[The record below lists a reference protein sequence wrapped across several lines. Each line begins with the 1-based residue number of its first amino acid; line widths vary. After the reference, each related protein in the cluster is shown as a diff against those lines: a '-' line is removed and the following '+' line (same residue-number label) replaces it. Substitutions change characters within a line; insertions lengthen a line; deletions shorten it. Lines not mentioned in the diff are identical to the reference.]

1 MNNSKTVFITGASSG
16 IGKAAVV
23 HFSRKGWNVAATMR
37 QPEKEVGL
45 ATLQG
50 VKVLKLDVLNQNSI
64 ESAIAEAI
72 VAFGRIDVLVN
83 NAGYGVTG
91 PFEAAGY
98 NQIRRQLD
106 TNITGL
112 MLVCKAVIPHF
123 RENGDGTILNIS
135 SVGGRITFPF
145 YSLYHATKWAV
156 EGFSESLRYEL
167 KPHRIRV
174 KLIEPGAIRTD
185 FYTRSLEVAADDDL
199 KRHYPE
205 SETFVRLMQK
215 YSTLGTKPEV
225 VARKIYRAA
234 CSRSHRLRYYGG
246 GGAFMMLII
255 RKIIPFHWISA
266 LIFKKLRRAPQNK

>member
-23 HFSRKGWNVAATMR
+23 YFSRKGWSVAATMR
-37 QPEKEVGL
+37 QPEKGSEL
-45 ATLQG
+45 AAMPG
-50 VKVLKLDVLNQNSI
+50 VKLIKLDVLNPESI
-64 ESAIAEAI
+64 VSAIAEAI

-83 NAGYGVTG
+83 NAGYGVIG
-91 PFEAAGY
+91 PLEAAGFD
-98 NQIRRQLD
+98 QIRRQLD

-112 MLVCKAVIPHF
+112 ILVSKAIIPHL
-123 RENGDGTILNIS
+123 REIGGGTILNIS

-167 KPHRIRV
+167 KPHGIRV

-185 FYTRSLEVAADDDL
+185 FYSRSLEVAADEDL
-199 KRHYPE
+199 KRYYPE
-205 SETFVRLMQK
+205 NETFVRLMQR
-215 YSTLGTKPEV
+215 YSMLGTKPEV

-234 CSRSHRLRYYGG
+234 CSRSRRLRYSGG
-246 GGAFMMLII
+246 GGASIMLIAT
-255 RKIIPFHWISA
+255 KIIPFHWLST
-266 LIFKKLRRAPQNK
+266 LIFKTLRRKI